1 MVMYSHFYL
10 RKGIVYVPTMGIMEK
25 GFYRGIEPVSV
36 VSVSNSEAL
45 REALAATIARGN
57 PTVPKLRR
65 REWPPPVVLKYAGVK
80 SWSAFE
86 RGMMLWSIE
95 EKDGVWK
102 VVGTRKGSDGA
113 MVDDPDQTTTFP
125 AGVSAHDAISRAISI
140 VQHAAQQ

>member
-1 MVMYSHFYL
+1 MYSHFYL
-10 RKGIVYVPTMGIMEK
+10 RKSIVYVPTMGIMEK
-25 GFYRGIEPVSV
+25 GFYRGVEPVAV
-36 VSVSNSEAL
+36 VSAMNTEAL

-102 VVGTRKGSDGA
+102 VVGTRRGSDGA
-113 MVDDPDQTTTFP
+113 MVDDPDQIMAFP
-125 AGVSAHDAISRAISI
+125 AEASVDEVISRAISI
-140 VQHAAQQ
+140 VQHAARQ

>member
-1 MVMYSHFYL
+1 MYSHFYL
-10 RKGIVYVPTMGIMEK
+10 RKGTVYVPTMGMMEK
-25 GFYRGIEPVSV
+25 GFYRGIEPVAV
-36 VSVSNSEAL
+36 VSVTNADAL

-57 PTVPKLRR
+57 PVVPKLRR

-102 VVGTRKGSDGA
+102 VIGKRQSSDGA
-113 MVDDPDQTTTFP
+113 MVDDPDQIVTFP
-125 AGVSAHDAISRAISI
+125 VRASVDDVIGRAISI
-140 VQHAAQQ
+140 VQHADRQ